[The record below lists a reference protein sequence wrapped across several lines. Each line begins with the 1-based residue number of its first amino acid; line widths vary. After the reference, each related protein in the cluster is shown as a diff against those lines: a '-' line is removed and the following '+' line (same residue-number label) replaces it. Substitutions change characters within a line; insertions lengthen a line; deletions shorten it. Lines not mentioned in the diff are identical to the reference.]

1 MITYGFRMMRRR
13 KAPVSEEEREQEV
26 LSSLCQLLRKN
37 GDKILQGEGKL
48 SLTTQSLGMLGTSM
62 RRLSDTESMGLAAS
76 AATFNK
82 INRQAAAWKQDVEF
96 LRDFI
101 SKTLAIKLM
110 HGSNTMQGAIQ
121 IHRFRSLTLLEVKKV
136 PIHMIEGLQV
146 LRGQLHTVIVSRSL
160 MHLQELFETCGGDMS
175 APMSWPHLKSASVSF
190 NGIQSLDGSLR
201 LLPCLEEFDVSHNQL
216 DRADKNLEYLTEL
229 QRLNLGYNCLSS
241 LPTFSI
247 TCKAKLR
254 TLVIKNN
261 NLDNITGVEELTA
274 LQELDVS
281 ENCIADHQC
290 LQALSSLLLM
300 YRLNTVGNPIA
311 YHREHRVLTTGCL
324 SRQVLTTQ
332 FELDGKKLS
341 ASEISAARQRMQ
353 FVSSSRQPSSRR
365 PSSLAH
371 NVITQGSHFR
381 DYTDSGEFS
390 INESDGIATS
400 VSVGPKKK
408 GKRRNKRAREI
419 ADMDSSATEVSSL
432 EGSYSS
438 TKGGYFADHVNT
450 RQTPLRCCVTTT
462 APTGSRPW
470 APTSVTQAAV
480 ASNSAASDSDTT
492 SRVVNNNTS
501 KKSSK
506 DPTTSSSKD
515 TSKDSMVTAMVT
527 ATTTSQPAVV
537 SNGLSESVPTA
548 DDLYL
553 NEPTQ
558 SVSLSRSPPDEN
570 SEMEKQ
576 NRHGGDHSRGSGL
589 NNSEMVAT
597 VRQESSG
604 FEWTRSEDEE
614 IESYGEESEPFI
626 VFLKQKSFEQ
636 MLVTLNQRYILE
648 KNLNGAITERLDL
661 KSLLSLDQSEDRVDH
676 EDVMGNILMPH
687 LQLTFDYVRKD
698 RRERVYVME
707 NEESAQ
713 KMCDF
718 LQPFL
723 YERELKSLPK
733 FVYQCLKCCST
744 TSVVKKETS
753 VQPKRPCL
761 EWDPARSCF
770 PEPGECDVPVPQVWD
785 DHVIQV
791 EKTVDS
797 QPSSALSTP
806 VGSYSSSSGSYLS
819 PGRGQR
825 SDSQGF
831 VPSPLAKSTPR
842 KPQIST
848 NVGEQVQN
856 VRRNLYSDNQQ
867 LDAAARP
874 RSNAFVENTETP
886 RTKSSSLESHI
897 ESVTTPIENKAFRR
911 QSWSDMDHGLM
922 NKVSYPR
929 YASQDSDITILTN
942 PSEGSIAVISESSCE
957 TLSALTPVEDKKSIQ
972 EVLVEEVSEKEEVRG
987 NVFKE
992 EVKGNV
998 FKEEVMVRSA
1008 SEPKQLHIPS
1018 EQTDVGFDK
1027 DITPM
1032 GSPLSNSICSSMVSS
1047 VYQNSGLDGTKEDS
1061 KSESSPSR
1069 VSEVVPGS
1077 DGTDTPSIYDS
1088 GIASSIGKDKRTS
1101 FHDKSDSASDINVI
1115 VTEGQDVELVEE
1127 VVEVVQTRERSHAV
1141 YEHPFTHVDHHLKL
1155 HLMMNVFDDNE
1166 EFECILKCDACQY
1179 LVEEEFRA
1187 ILVMTA
1193 TKFYVFKV
1201 AADTSS
1207 ETVSDWLTTV
1217 DIQPVTEL
1225 QYVDMGLGCQCF
1237 RMEFDT
1243 ECSCYTF
1250 MMRDADQCNSFVT
1263 FLSELLQK
1271 NVLSMHNKIKA
1282 EFQLKPAKSTMADI
1296 LREVLSRKSEE
1307 EALELYLMGYMVRGR
1322 NPSYPVSFVLSNRSV
1337 CLVKESHQWPQPRL
1351 QAPLAADSV
1360 AKHFTVLER
1369 QPINNIATVEIVEM
1383 DKRQM
1388 RLSFFNEH
1396 TGLETKW
1403 QITMETT
1410 NGVQSLVNG
1419 IRQPW
1424 EEEFGVELDVTMVP
1438 FTDSE
1443 NEED

>member
-1 MITYGFRMMRRR
+1 MMRRR
-13 KAPVSEEEREQEV
+13 KVPVSEEERERDV

-82 INRQAAAWKQDVEF
+82 INRQAAAWKKDVEF

-101 SKTLAIKLM
+101 SKTVAIKLM
-110 HGSNTMQGAIQ
+110 HGTNTMQGAIQ
-121 IHRFRSLTLLEVKKV
+121 IQRFRSLTFLEVKKV
-136 PIHMIEGLQV
+136 PIHMIEGLQI

-160 MHLQELFETCGGDMS
+160 IHLQDLFETCGGDMS
-175 APMSWPHLKSASVSF
+175 APMSWPQLKSASLSF

-201 LLPCLEEFDVSHNQL
+201 LLPSLEVFDVSHNQL
-216 DRADKNLEYLTEL
+216 ERADKNLEYLTEL

-247 TCKAKLR
+247 TCKAKLK

-290 LQALSSLLLM
+290 LHALSNLLLL
-300 YRLNTVGNPIA
+300 YRLNTVGNPIV
-311 YHREHRVLTTGCL
+311 YHKSHRVLTMGCVA
-324 SRQVLTTQ
+324 RQVLTTQ

-341 ASEISAARQRMQ
+341 TSEIAVAQQRPH
-353 FVSSSRQPSSRR
+353 FVNSSRR

-371 NVITQGSHFR
+371 NVITQGGRFR
-381 DYTDSGEFS
+381 DHNDSGEFS
-390 INESDGIATS
+390 FNESDGIATS
-400 VSVGPKKK
+400 LSVGKKKK
-408 GKRRNKRAREI
+408 GKKRNKRAKEI
-419 ADMDSSATEVSSL
+419 ADMDSSATEVSSP

-438 TKGGYFADHVNT
+438 TKGDYFAQHTNT
-450 RQTPLRCCVTTT
+450 RQAVEMLRDHYGPNWLQ
-462 APTGSRPW
+462 AIPHFNSDTGRSD
-470 APTSVTQAAV
+470 

-492 SRVVNNNTS
+492 SKVVNNTTS
-501 KKSSK
+501 KTSSK
-506 DPTTSSSKD
+506 TSSNISSKD
-515 TSKDSMVTAMVT
+515 TGRETKTS
-527 ATTTSQPAVV
+527 ATTSPQPAVMR
-537 SNGLSESVPTA
+537 NGLSESVPTA

-553 NEPTQ
+553 NEP
-558 SVSLSRSPPDEN
+558 VRLLSLSRSAEEEGT
-570 SEMEKQ
+570 EMKKQ
-576 NRHGGDHSRGSGL
+576 NGHGGNLSQVSDFS
-589 NNSEMVAT
+589 NSKAVPA

-626 VFLKQKSFEQ
+626 VFLKQRNFEQ
-636 MLVTLNQRYILE
+636 MLVTVNQRYILE
-648 KNLNGAITERLDL
+648 KNLNGVITERLDL
-661 KSLLSLDQSEDRVDH
+661 KSLLSLDQSEDSVDH
-676 EDVMGNILMPH
+676 EDVIGNVLMPH
-687 LQLTFDYVRKD
+687 LQLSFDYVRKD

-707 NEESAQ
+707 NEDSAQ
-713 KMCDF
+713 KMCDL

-733 FVYQCLKCCST
+733 FVYQCLKCSHNFSGVEGKPLPNQTSMPRVGST
-744 TSVVKKETS
+744 KDLAFMSQVSVMY
-753 VQPKRPCL
+753 QCPKCG
-761 EWDPARSCF
+761 S
-770 PEPGECDVPVPQVWD
+770 

-806 VGSYSSSSGSYLS
+806 VGSYSSSSGSFLS

-842 KPQIST
+842 KPHTST
-848 NVGEQVQN
+848 NVVEQVQS
-856 VRRNLYSDNQQ
+856 VRRNLYSDNQS
-867 LDAAARP
+867 LDTAARP

-886 RTKSSSLESHI
+886 RTKTNSLESQI

-929 YASQDSDITILTN
+929 IASQDSDITILTN
-942 PSEGSIAVISESSCE
+942 PSEGSIAVISESSSE
-957 TLSALTPVEDKKSIQ
+957 TLSALTPMEDRKSIK
-972 EVLVEEVSEKEEVRG
+972 EVLEEEVGDKEMGNIINEEERG

-992 EVKGNV
+992 EVKGNN
-998 FKEEVMVRSA
+998 FKEEVIVRSA
-1008 SEPKQLHIPS
+1008 SEPKHFHIPA
-1018 EQTDVGFDK
+1018 EQNDVGFDK
-1027 DITPM
+1027 DVTPM

-1069 VSEVVPGS
+1069 VSEVVAGS

-1088 GIASSIGKDKRTS
+1088 GIASSLGKDKRTS
-1101 FHDKSDSASDINVI
+1101 FHDKSDTASDINVI
-1115 VTEGQDVELVEE
+1115 VTEGAGVELVEDGQE
-1127 VVEVVQTRERSHAV
+1127 EVQTRGRSHAV

-1155 HLMMNVFDDNE
+1155 HLMMSVFDDNE

-1179 LVEEEFRA
+1179 LVEEEFKA

-1201 AADTSS
+1201 ASDSSS

-1225 QYVDMGLGCQCF
+1225 QFVDMGLGRQCF
-1237 RMEFDT
+1237 RLEFDT

-1250 MMRDADQCNSFVT
+1250 IMRDADQCNSFVT

-1282 EFQLKPAKSTMADI
+1282 EFQLTPAKATMADI
-1296 LREVLSRKSEE
+1296 LREVLSRRSEE
-1307 EALELYLMGYMVRGR
+1307 DEALELYLMGYMVRGR
-1322 NPSYPVSFVLSNRSV
+1322 HPRYPVSFVLSNRSV
-1337 CLVKESHQWPQPRL
+1337 CVVKESHQWPQPRL
-1351 QAPLAADSV
+1351 QAPLAADTV

-1383 DKRQM
+1383 DKRRM
-1388 RLSFFNEH
+1388 ILSFFNEQ

-1410 NGVQSLVNG
+1410 NGVQLLVNG

-1424 EEEFGVELDVTMVP
+1424 EDEFGVELDIMMVP
-1438 FTDSE
+1438 FTESE

>member
-1 MITYGFRMMRRR
+1 MMRRR

-26 LSSLCQLLRKN
+26 LSSLCRLLRKN

-82 INRQAAAWKQDVEF
+82 INRQAAAWKEDVEF

-101 SKTLAIKLM
+101 SKTVAIKLM

-146 LRGQLHTVIVSRSL
+146 LRGQLRTVIVSRSL

-175 APMSWPHLKSASVSF
+175 APMSWPQLKSASLSF

-201 LLPCLEEFDVSHNQL
+201 LLPCLEVFDVSHNQL
-216 DRADKNLEYLTEL
+216 ERADKNLEYLTEL
-229 QRLNLGYNCLSS
+229 QWLNLGYNCLSS

-254 TLVIKNN
+254 TLIIKNN
-261 NLDNITGVEELTA
+261 NLDNIAGVEELTA

-290 LQALSSLLLM
+290 LQALSNLLLL
-300 YRLNTVGNPIA
+300 YRLKTVGNPIA

-341 ASEISAARQRMQ
+341 PSEISAARQRMQ
-353 FVSSSRQPSSRR
+353 FVNSSRQPSSRR

-371 NVITQGSHFR
+371 SVITQGSRFR
-381 DYTDSGEFS
+381 EYTDSGEFS
-390 INESDGIATS
+390 FNDSDGIATS
-400 VSVGPKKK
+400 ISVGPKKK

-419 ADMDSSATEVSSL
+419 VDMDSSTTEVSSP

-438 TKGGYFADHVNT
+438 TKGGYFADHVST
-450 RQTPLRCCVTTT
+450 RQTVEMLRDHYGPNWLQ
-462 APTGSRPW
+462 AMGSHFSDTGRSD
-470 APTSVTQAAV
+470 

-492 SRVVNNNTS
+492 SRFDNNNTN
-501 KKSSK
+501 KKPSIEPSM
-506 DPTTSSSKD
+506 TSGKD
-515 TSKDSMVTAMVT
+515 TSKDSMVTAMATATVT
-527 ATTTSQPAVV
+527 APTMGQSAGV

-553 NEPTQ
+553 NEPTR
-558 SVSLSRSPPDEN
+558 SLSLSRSPPDES

-576 NRHGGDHSRGSGL
+576 NRHGDDHSKGSGL
-589 NNSEMVAT
+589 NNSEMVKT

-604 FEWTRSEDEE
+604 FEWTRSEVEE

-626 VFLKQKSFEQ
+626 VFLKQRNFEQ

-648 KNLNGAITERLDL
+648 KNLNGVVTERLDL
-661 KSLLSLDQSEDRVDH
+661 KSLLSLDQSEDCVDH

-707 NEESAQ
+707 NEENAQ
-713 KMCDF
+713 KMCDL

-723 YERELKSLPK
+723 YARELKSLPK
-733 FVYQCLKCCST
+733 FVYQCLKCSHNFSSEEGKPLSNQKSLPRVGSSKNLAFLSQV
-744 TSVVKKETS
+744 SVMY
-753 VQPKRPCL
+753 QCPKCG
-761 EWDPARSCF
+761 S
-770 PEPGECDVPVPQVWD
+770 

-806 VGSYSSSSGSYLS
+806 VGSYSNSSGSYLS

-842 KPQIST
+842 KPQTST
-848 NVGEQVQN
+848 NGGEQVQN

-867 LDAAARP
+867 LDTAARP
-874 RSNAFVENTETP
+874 RSNAFVENIETP
-886 RTKSSSLESHI
+886 RTKSSSLESHV

-929 YASQDSDITILTN
+929 IASQDSDITILTN

-957 TLSALTPVEDKKSIQ
+957 TLSAVTPVEDKRSIK
-972 EVLVEEVSEKEEVRG
+972 EVLVEEVSEKEEAKG

-992 EVKGNV
+992 ELKGNV
-998 FKEEVMVRSA
+998 FKEEVIVRSA
-1008 SEPKQLHIPS
+1008 SEPKQLHIPA

-1069 VSEVVPGS
+1069 VSEIVTGS

-1115 VTEGQDVELVEE
+1115 VTEGADVELVEE
-1127 VVEVVQTRERSHAV
+1127 VEEMVQTRERSHAM

-1155 HLMMNVFDDNE
+1155 HLMMNMFDDNE

-1201 AADTSS
+1201 ADDTSS

-1225 QYVDMGLGCQCF
+1225 QYVDMGLGCQSF
-1237 RMEFDT
+1237 RLEFDT

-1250 MMRDADQCNSFVT
+1250 IMRDADQCNSFVT

-1282 EFQLKPAKSTMADI
+1282 EFQFKPAKSTMADI
-1296 LREVLSRKSEE
+1296 LREVLSRKSEQ

-1322 NPSYPVSFVLSNRSV
+1322 NPRYPVSFVLSNQSI

-1351 QAPLAADSV
+1351 QAPLAPDSV

-1383 DKRQM
+1383 DKRRM
-1388 RLSFFNEH
+1388 KLSFFNEH

-1403 QITMETT
+1403 KITMETT

-1419 IRQPW
+1419 IQHPW
-1424 EEEFGVELDVTMVP
+1424 EEEFGVELEVMMVP